1 MIRRAARHA
10 FGACWLALTLCGS
23 WAAQAQLAVPPL
35 TGHVVDQTA
44 TLNSEQKAALE
55 QTLIA
60 FEANKGSQLA
70 VLIVPST
77 APEDIAQYALRVA
90 EQWKLGRKK
99 IDDGAIMVV
108 AKNDRAMRIE
118 VGYGLEG
125 ALNDATAKRIISETI
140 LPRFKGGDYPGGI
153 SAGVARIIGVV
164 GGEPLPAP
172 NGQPPASLG
181 DARQIIPVLFVV
193 AMVVGSVLR
202 AALGRIPGAVVTGGV
217 IGVMGWAIAGAVWIA
232 VLAGVAALF
241 LSLLGVGMGGAPAW
255 RLLRRWWT
263 GWVRWWGL
271 SWWRWRVWRRR
282 RFRTVVA
289 MNIRRV
295 VKHVLHTQGR
305 VARAFP
311 PSSLNAIENA
321 ITAAERL
328 HAGEI
333 RFVVEGALDGLALFK
348 GQTARER
355 AVEVFSQLHLWDTEH
370 NNGLLIYLLLADQ
383 AVEILADRGI
393 HAKVSPDAWDEVCRR
408 MESQFKQSNFEDGVI
423 GGVRAVAQHLAAHFP
438 ADTRVGNELSDQPV
452 VM

>member
-1 MIRRAARHA
+1 
-10 FGACWLALTLCGS
+10 
-23 WAAQAQLAVPPL
+23 
-35 TGHVVDQTA
+35 
-44 TLNSEQKAALE
+44 
-55 QTLIA
+55 
-60 FEANKGSQLA
+60 
-70 VLIVPST
+70 
-77 APEDIAQYALRVA
+77 
-90 EQWKLGRKK
+90 
-99 IDDGAIMVV
+99 
-108 AKNDRAMRIE
+108 
-118 VGYGLEG
+118 
-125 ALNDATAKRIISETI
+125 
-140 LPRFKGGDYPGGI
+140 
-153 SAGVARIIGVV
+153 
-164 GGEPLPAP
+164 
-172 NGQPPASLG
+172 
-181 DARQIIPVLFVV
+181 
-193 AMVVGSVLR
+193 
-202 AALGRIPGAVVTGGV
+202 
-217 IGVMGWAIAGAVWIA
+217 
-232 VLAGVAALF
+232 
-241 LSLLGVGMGGAPAW
+241 
-255 RLLRRWWT
+255 
-263 GWVRWWGL
+263 
-271 SWWRWRVWRRR
+271 
-282 RFRTVVA
+282 